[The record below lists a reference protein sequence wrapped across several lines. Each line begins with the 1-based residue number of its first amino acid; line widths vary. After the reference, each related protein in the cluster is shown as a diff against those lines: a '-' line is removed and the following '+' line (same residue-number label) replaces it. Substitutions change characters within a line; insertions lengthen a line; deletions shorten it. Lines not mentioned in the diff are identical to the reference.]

1 MERFIR
7 GQVVI
12 IPFPFSDLTNAKRR
26 PALVL
31 AVLPFNDLLLCQISS
46 KFQLDRQALP
56 LESTD
61 FASGSLP
68 SQSYVRCGK
77 LFAAAE
83 KIVERTAG
91 HLTDQALSRIARTN
105 ADIVLGVDKVFP
117 SENPAGS

>member
-1 MERFIR
+1 MERFVR

-12 IPFPFSDLTNAKRR
+12 IPFPFSDLSSAKRR

-46 KFQLDRQALP
+46 KFRLDRHALA
-56 LESTD
+56 LDSTD

-83 KIVERTAG
+83 NIVERTAG
-91 HLTDQALSRIARTN
+91 TLTDQALSRIARLN
-105 ADIVLGVDKVFP
+105 ADVILGLDTFDP
-117 SENPAGS
+117 SRTS